1 MNKFLKPSLYFFG
14 WILAWAIV
22 STVINLGLDQSNVY
36 SGLNS
41 GSKLTYLIS
50 FALFAFGS
58 FSLYKEVFPKDDID
72 SSK

>member
-1 MNKFLKPSLYFFG
+1 MNKLLKQSLYFFG

-22 STVINLGLDQSNVY
+22 ATLINVGLEQSNVY
-36 SGLNS
+36 SSLNS
-41 GSKLTYLIS
+41 GVELTYFIS

-72 SSK
+72 SNK